1 MMNRYLIV
9 IVILCLIASILYK
22 KWASDYA
29 LRQLY
34 LVRQAGDDEQFLRAI
49 DSDFIRLQFNYF
61 TRTFMKL
68 NYWIERDKETEVR
81 ELLLVFIRMK
91 MKAAEEIALYY
102 RLYEYALKKGLRDEM
117 GAYGQHLEALFQNNH
132 GRKLIRKK
140 RG

>member
-9 IVILCLIASILYK
+9 IVILCLIVSILYK

-34 LVRQAGDDEQFLRAI
+34 SVRQAGDDEQFLRAI
-49 DSDFIRLQFNYF
+49 DSDFIRLQFNCF

-68 NYWIERDKETEVR
+68 NYWIEWDNETEVR

-91 MKAAEEIALYY
+91 MKPAEEIAH
-102 RLYEYALKKGLRDEM
+102 EM
-117 GAYGQHLEALFQNNH
+117 GAYGQHLEALLQNNH

-140 RG
+140 RS